1 MADTK
6 AIALDRRLDFIGL
19 DAKARA
25 ALVDA
30 RPVVERPL
38 PAAIAPFYQQPDR
51 PDSTPR
57 AYGCPAPPAHPQPRS
72 LRLG

>member
-1 MADTK
+1 MADNH

-30 RPVVERPL
+30 RPLVEKAL
-38 PAAIAPFYQQPDR
+38 PAAL
-51 PDSTPR
+51 
-57 AYGCPAPPAHPQPRS
+57 AH
-72 LRLG
+72 